1 MEKDCTKEGPPVVI
15 WGLEGRRRGV
25 EQPLPLRDRQ
35 ETMGGD
41 TIGEEDGILGD
52 NNGP

>member
-1 MEKDCTKEGPPVVI
+1 MVKGCTGGGAPVVI
-15 WGLEGRRRGV
+15 WGVEGRRRGV

-41 TIGEEDGILGD
+41 TIGGEGGTLGD